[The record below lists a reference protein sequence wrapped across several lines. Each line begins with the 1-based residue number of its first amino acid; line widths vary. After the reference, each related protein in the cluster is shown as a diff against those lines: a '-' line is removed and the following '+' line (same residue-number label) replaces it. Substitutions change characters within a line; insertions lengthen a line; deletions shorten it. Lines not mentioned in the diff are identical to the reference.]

1 MRPHVNLAG
10 GTMLGPYEVVSLL
23 GAGGMGEVYRARDT
37 RLDRV
42 VAIKVVRSGFAG
54 GDLRTRFEREA
65 RAVSHL
71 SHPHI
76 CALYDVGNQ
85 DGSEYLVMEYI
96 EGETL
101 ADRLRRGPLPLS
113 QVLRYG
119 AQIAEALH
127 HAHRAGI
134 THRDL
139 KPGNVMVT
147 ATGAKLL
154 DFGLAKFVEPAHI
167 FSDDSAPETA
177 RPLTAEGAI
186 VGTFQYMSPEQ
197 LHGTTVDSRSD
208 IFSLGILLYEMTT
221 GQRPFPA
228 SSSATLI
235 AAIVS
240 GDPVPL
246 RSLQPTAP
254 PALERIILTALEKN
268 PEERWQ
274 TAQDVGRQL
283 RWLAESSSS
292 PSTEA
297 TAVPMP
303 VRRRGVPSAAL
314 IGIAAIV
321 AALLTYGATRLFS
334 RPATHRASA
343 RLQFVPPAGM
353 TPVYSPEAPN
363 FAVSPDGRTLC
374 FVASTGDGRALYL
387 RPLASLAIRKLEGT
401 ENAFSPFW
409 SPDGAWIGYSGGGKL
424 WKTPAAGGVPQAI
437 CDVSPAGAVAS
448 WGGNTILFIDRPG
461 GRTEI
466 YRVPDSG
473 GTAVRVTTVTRAQW
487 RHGWPR
493 VLADGRHFL
502 YLRSTASS
510 LDRQLVLASLD
521 DPHTSV
527 LLRNVSHADLL
538 GEDRLVYV
546 RDGKLL
552 AQHFDAGRAAV
563 TGEPSLIADDVSY
576 FYLSARAQF
585 SAAGGVVVYRTD
597 TSTGRLLL
605 ADRTG
610 TTRTIDEGGPYY
622 DVSLSPD
629 GRRAAVTVTARAT
642 GLGDIWIYDLAH
654 GVKDRFTTEPGF
666 ELHPVWAPD
675 AASIVY
681 SDAPGGALPHLVQRS
696 LASGSPRDILPRGRF
711 QFAGSFTRD
720 GSALYFQSLDDR
732 TKENVLRLD
741 PRTGKTTPVLA
752 SGFHEL
758 DPQVS
763 PDGAW
768 LAFVSDMAGQLEVY
782 LLNLAHPDAE
792 RIRISRNGGEN
803 PRWRADG
810 RELFYLA
817 GHSVMS
823 VLPSAAGD
831 WSDVRTTEL
840 FRASQDTGAFAV
852 TPDGQSFLLLEST
865 SGPSDALFHVVLGD
879 AISSPDE

>member
-1 MRPHVNLAG
+1 
-10 GTMLGPYEVVSLL
+10 MLGPYEVVTLL

-42 VAIKVVRSGFAG
+42 VAIKIVRSGFAG

-85 DGSEYLVMEYI
+85 DGAEYLVMEYV

-147 ATGAKLL
+147 GSGAKLL

-167 FSDDSAPETA
+167 FSDESAPETA

-197 LHGTTVDSRSD
+197 LHGSTVDPRSD

-228 SSSATLI
+228 TSSATLI

-240 GDPVPL
+240 GDPVAL
-246 RSLQPTAP
+246 RSLQPSAP

-283 RWLAESSSS
+283 RWLAESS

-297 TAVPMP
+297 AAVPMTA
-303 VRRRGVPSAAL
+303 RRRGVPAAAL
-314 IGIAAIV
+314 IGIAAALA
-321 AALLTYGATRLFS
+321 AALLTFGAMKFFS
-334 RPATHRASA
+334 PPAARRTGA

-353 TPVYSPEAPN
+353 TPVYSPESPN

-374 FVASTGDGRALYL
+374 FSASQGGGRALYL
-387 RPLASLAIRKLEGT
+387 RPLDSLAIRKVEGT
-401 ENAFSPFW
+401 ENAFHPFW
-409 SPDGAWIGYSGGGKL
+409 SPDGAWIGYSAGGKL
-424 WKTPAAGGVPQAI
+424 WKTPLAGGVPQAI

-448 WGGNTILFIDRPG
+448 WGGQTILFIDRPG

-466 YRVPDSG
+466 YRVADSG
-473 GTAVRVTTVTRAQW
+473 GTPVRVTTVTRAQW
-487 RHGWPR
+487 RHGWPH

-502 YLRSTASS
+502 YMTATASS
-510 LDRQLVLASLD
+510 LERQLVLASLD
-521 DPHTSV
+521 DPRTSV
-527 LLRNVSHADLL
+527 LLRNVSQADLL
-538 GEDRLVYV
+538 AEDRLVYV

-552 AQHFDAGRAAV
+552 AQHFDAAGARL

-597 TSTGRLLL
+597 TSTGRLLV
-605 ADRTG
+605 ADRKG
-610 TTRTIDEGGPYY
+610 TARTIEEGGPYY

-629 GRRAAVTVTARAT
+629 GKRAAVTVTARAT
-642 GLGDIWIYDLAH
+642 GMGDLWIYDLAR

-666 ELHPVWAPD
+666 ELHAVWAPD

-681 SDAPGGALPHLVQRS
+681 SDAPGGSLPHLVQRS
-696 LASGSPRDILPRGRF
+696 LATGIPHDVLPRGPF

-720 GSALYFQSLDDR
+720 GSALYFQALNDR
-732 TKENVLRLD
+732 TKENILRLD
-741 PRTGKTTPVLA
+741 TRTGKTTPVAA
-752 SGFHEL
+752 SAFHEL

-768 LAFVSDMAGQLEVY
+768 LAFVSDIAGQVEVY
-782 LLNLAHPDAE
+782 LLDLTRPNAE
-792 RIRISRNGGEN
+792 RIRVSRNGGEN

-817 GHSVMS
+817 GQSVMS
-823 VLPSAAGD
+823 VVPGAPGD
-831 WSDVRTTEL
+831 WSDVHATEL
-840 FRASQDTGAFAV
+840 FRASQDTGTFAV
-852 TPDGQSFLLLEST
+852 TPDGQSFLLMENR
-865 SGPSDALFHVVLGD
+865 SGASDAFFHVVLGD
-879 AISSPDE
+879 AISSADE